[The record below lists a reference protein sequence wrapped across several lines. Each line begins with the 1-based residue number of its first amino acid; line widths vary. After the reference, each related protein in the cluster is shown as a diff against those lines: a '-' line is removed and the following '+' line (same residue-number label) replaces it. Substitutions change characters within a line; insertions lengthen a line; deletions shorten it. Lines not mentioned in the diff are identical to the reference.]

1 MSARSFNWI
10 GVVLTLGCFAVVL
23 TGNTEMAW
31 RFEHTAFPLSWL
43 LAGAAILAFLATELF
58 DTTASVPDEEED
70 SSSELSQEWE
80 TVELRS

>member
-1 MSARSFNWI
+1 
-10 GVVLTLGCFAVVL
+10 
-23 TGNTEMAW
+23 MAW